1 MTHLQNLNGGLEMK
15 IIELQLK
22 LDEGE
27 RERQAALNNWNT
39 QKHNYEKVYTL
50 HMHVVRTYMY
60 IHVHCI

>member
-1 MTHLQNLNGGLEMK
+1 MK

-39 QKHNYEKVYTL
+39 QKHNYETVIL
-50 HMHVVRTYMY
+50 
-60 IHVHCI
+60 CICTWYVCTCSLCISSR